1 MLHKRLIIIVIA
13 VIGCLLVL
21 TGCQKKIWAHRVN
34 TLEVANQKIKH
45 FPGIEVDLVFDTIT
59 DELYVSHDIEGS
71 NANLTFRQYLQQLKK
86 PGSVKY
92 WLDVK
97 NLYDNPDAICDT
109 ILQLADYYGFNKKF
123 FVESWDVWALKTA
136 KSKGVSTSLWVENVY
151 DLPEIDTLKWVEK
164 VRNAI
169 TLCNPDALSAHYLMR
184 PFLDEYFLEIGI
196 NLWQTPAE
204 YNDENVEITREICR
218 DPHVKVVLVDYDKP
232 IFY

>member
-1 MLHKRLIIIVIA
+1 MLYKRLIIITIA
-13 VIGCLLVL
+13 TIGSLIVL

-34 TLEVANQKIKH
+34 TPEVANQKIKH
-45 FPGIEVDLVFDTIT
+45 FPGIEVDLVFDTAT
-59 DELYVSHDIEGS
+59 GELCVSHDIEGS
-71 NANLTFRQYLQQLKK
+71 NANLTFRQYLQQVKK
-86 PGSVKY
+86 PGKTRY

-97 NLYDNPDAICDT
+97 NLYDNAGAICDT
-109 ILQLADYYGFNKKF
+109 IIRLADDFEFSDRF
-123 FVESWDVWALKTA
+123 FVESWDVGALKTA
-136 KSKGVSTSLWVENVY
+136 KNKGIATSLWVENIY

-184 PFLDEYFLEIGI
+184 PFLDEYFPEIGI

-218 DPHVKVVLVDYDKP
+218 DPHVKVLLVDYDKP
-232 IFY
+232 ISY